1 MDMRE
6 LWVFGYGSLMWN
18 PGFEHDERQ
27 VATLHGYRRSFCMHS
42 IEHRG
47 TPDAPGL
54 VLALEEMTPAHC
66 YGVAFRPSAA
76 HAEATL
82 AYLRERELVTDAYLE
97 RICPVALADGR
108 TVQALTYVMDLDH
121 VQYARGLTLEE
132 QARIIARAVGGR
144 GPNTEYLSATV
155 AALREQNIAD
165 DELHALQDL
174 VAGISPAKLPR
185 NDLKPR
191 SIRPHGL

>member
-1 MDMRE
+1 MDIRG

-18 PGFEHDERQ
+18 PGFAHEERQ
-27 VATLHGYRRSFCMHS
+27 VATLQGYRRSFCMHS

-47 TPDAPGL
+47 TREEPGL
-54 VLALEEMTPAHC
+54 VLALEEMAPAHC
-66 YGVAFRPSAA
+66 YGVAFRPVAD
-76 HAEATL
+76 HADATL

-97 RICPVALADGR
+97 RVCPIELADGR
-108 TVQALTYVMDLDH
+108 EVHALTYVMDLNH

-144 GPNTEYLSATV
+144 GPNTEYLTATV

-165 DELHALQDL
+165 DELHTLEEL
-174 VAGISPAKLPR
+174 VS
-185 NDLKPR
+185 
-191 SIRPHGL
+191 GLSRR